1 MMAYLTRRRFSNG
14 GEVLPKPKPKL
25 PQIKLYVDKLKT
37 YLEAGAIEPEYAIQL
52 LQERMKK
59 IGFSNEELAE
69 EYSGGGNEEASLS
82 EEYYGKDKLD
92 WMNNHSD
99 QMTFEEYLQWK
110 RAQAANGGSVKQQP
124 RRKYWAGALGMAP
137 TVAYPAMVGVA
148 KLLGITTAGLG
159 AKELSNVVTQKI
171 KENPEILETPQ
182 AKAIMLTFGLTP
194 TNLFKK
200 PEEADDQ
207 TFKTVTD
214 TPAGAWIGPDA
225 GQIEKEKEKMKE
237 RLKPPVTHKPDPFPI
252 HTGHP
257 RPEIK
262 KEEPPVSPPV
272 DIPQLGGSE
281 IPETKLEDLIFYTK
295 KVEDIKEPK
304 AKQIV
309 TEVLEKQKK
318 EIPKLKTKEDY
329 EKFIRGIEDVKVN
342 TKYKPV
348 ILNKEYLGVL
358 KEYAKKFHDSNIKNA
373 STDLSIEG
381 TTLSERLRAIGFKG
395 KGNIQTLSVEQGTL
409 SLTDA
414 LNDLQ
419 DNNEESVMEI
429 NERLENSGVSKNGY
443 AHLADIGNLIGM
455 DGSNADQRNAL
466 GKIIRTLGVKKEG
479 DSKRSRI
486 DVGDFL
492 EKINLYATQTR
503 KNVSGEG
510 EEGYKKYKSQL
521 DIINPGLRT
530 VHSNVR
536 NHIRRKLDDAGLKLK
551 DEKGNTIAL
560 GEDTGHAE
568 SLKLISNYPDEFKG
582 SNAKSLQTNVDQD
595 PVVNQD
601 ILVNRG
607 YHSTNGGILK
617 DFKDKKITITEVN
630 ERLKANHDRIVEII
644 QETAK
649 ELPHFKNQEKRIAL
663 LQMNKN
669 GVINADMSTVDKNY
683 ISGNINKINPKA
695 TKVSDLSKEE
705 KAQYIS
711 NIVDQYVD
719 NAYNFLIQMKDDAGN
734 PTYSREEINDFL
746 DMFYTPIGL
755 GKKQYRIQRNKGGS
769 IYGKYA
775 KQVAG
780 IS

>member
-37 YLEAGAIEPEYAIQL
+37 YLEAGAIEPDYAIQL

-69 EYSGGGNEEASLS
+69 EYSGGGNEEASLL
-82 EEYYGKDKLD
+82 EEYYGKDQLD

-110 RAQAANGGSVKQQP
+110 RAQAAQGGRIGFSRAGLASAPWFRGATGPNRTLKAP
-124 RRKYWAGALGMAP
+124 RGKEMLEWLPETGALTASAALALRP
-137 TVAYPAMVGVA
+137 RE
-148 KLLGITTAGLG
+148 KEDLITKSVTETGEGLHIG
-159 AKELSNVVTQKI
+159 
-171 KENPEILETPQ
+171 
-182 AKAIMLTFGLTP
+182 
-194 TNLFKK
+194 
-200 PEEADDQ
+200 
-207 TFKTVTD
+207 D
-214 TPAGAWIGPDA
+214 TG
-225 GQIEKEKEKMKE
+225 EKEKERERIAAEEREKYDRIKWGTDDKIKM
-237 RLKPPVTHKPDPFPI
+237 PH

-262 KEEPPVSPPV
+262 KEEPAVSPPV
-272 DIPQLGGSE
+272 E
-281 IPETKLEDLIFYTK
+281 IPRLPGFGEGLDRDELNKPQIFYTK
-295 KVEDIKEPK
+295 KVKDIQDPK

-348 ILNKEYLGVL
+348 ILNKEYLSVL
-358 KEYAKKFHDSNIKNA
+358 KEYTKKFHDSNIKNA
-373 STDLSIEG
+373 STNLPIEG
-381 TTLSERLRAIGFKG
+381 TTLSDRLRAIGFKG

-419 DNNEESVMEI
+419 NNNEESVMEI
-429 NERLENSGVSKNGY
+429 NERLENSGVSKNDY
-443 AHLADIGNLIGM
+443 AHLGDIGNLIGM

-492 EKINLYATQTR
+492 EKINFYATKTR

-510 EEGYKKYKSQL
+510 EERYKIYKAQL

-551 DEKGNTIAL
+551 DEKGNTIPL
-560 GEDTGHAE
+560 GEDTGHVE

-595 PVVNQD
+595 PVVNRD

-607 YHSTNGGILK
+607 YHSTNEGILK

-705 KAQYIS
+705 KAQYVS

-719 NAYNFLIQMKDDAGN
+719 NASNFLTQMKDDAGN

-746 DMFYTPIGL
+746 DMFYTPVGL

>member
-1 MMAYLTRRRFSNG
+1 M
-14 GEVLPKPKPKL
+14 
-25 PQIKLYVDKLKT
+25 
-37 YLEAGAIEPEYAIQL
+37 
-52 LQERMKK
+52 
-59 IGFSNEELAE
+59 
-69 EYSGGGNEEASLS
+69 
-82 EEYYGKDKLD
+82 
-92 WMNNHSD
+92 
-99 QMTFEEYLQWK
+99 
-110 RAQAANGGSVKQQP
+110 
-124 RRKYWAGALGMAP
+124 
-137 TVAYPAMVGVA
+137 
-148 KLLGITTAGLG
+148 
-159 AKELSNVVTQKI
+159 
-171 KENPEILETPQ
+171 
-182 AKAIMLTFGLTP
+182 
-194 TNLFKK
+194 
-200 PEEADDQ
+200 
-207 TFKTVTD
+207 
-214 TPAGAWIGPDA
+214 
-225 GQIEKEKEKMKE
+225 
-237 RLKPPVTHKPDPFPI
+237 
-252 HTGHP
+252 
-257 RPEIK
+257 
-262 KEEPPVSPPV
+262 
-272 DIPQLGGSE
+272 
-281 IPETKLEDLIFYTK
+281 
-295 KVEDIKEPK
+295 
-304 AKQIV
+304 
-309 TEVLEKQKK
+309 
-318 EIPKLKTKEDY
+318 
-329 EKFIRGIEDVKVN
+329 
-342 TKYKPV
+342 
-348 ILNKEYLGVL
+348 L
-358 KEYAKKFHDSNIKNA
+358 KEYTKKFHDSNIKNA

-419 DNNEESVMEI
+419 NNNEESVMEI

-492 EKINLYATQTR
+492 EKINFYATKTR

-510 EEGYKKYKSQL
+510 EERYKIYKAQL

-551 DEKGNTIAL
+551 DEKGNTIPL
-560 GEDTGHAE
+560 GEDTGHVE

-595 PVVNQD
+595 PVVNRD

-607 YHSTNGGILK
+607 YHSTNEGILK

-705 KAQYIS
+705 KAQYVS

-719 NAYNFLIQMKDDAGN
+719 NASNFLTQMKDDAGN

-746 DMFYTPIGL
+746 DMFYTPVGL

>member
-1 MMAYLTRRRFSNG
+1 MAYSTDIKDYYRRAWGLGDRVPFKYG
-14 GEVLPKPKPKL
+14 G
-25 PQIKLYVDKLKT
+25 T
-37 YLEAGAIEPEYAIQL
+37 WA
-52 LQERMKK
+52 
-59 IGFSNEELAE
+59 
-69 EYSGGGNEEASLS
+69 
-82 EEYYGKDKLD
+82 D
-92 WMNNHSD
+92 WKVNYED
-99 QMTFEEYLQWK
+99 QMSFEEYLQDDNIVKKLHALDKKADGGKVRK
-110 RAQAANGGSVKQQP
+110 RHAIGLAIPIYTGLATL
-124 RRKYWAGALGMAP
+124 A
-137 TVAYPAMVGVA
+137 
-148 KLLGITTAGLG
+148 GITINAAQNYLNNNPAIYNKLASNFDGNMEKL
-159 AKELSNVVTQKI
+159 KENISRYIPGIHGPKDKEIVDIEKI
-171 KENPEILETPQ
+171 KVETFPKQENWADSFGTGEGTKIPEQ
-182 AKAIMLTFGLTP
+182 KKA
-194 TNLFKK
+194 
-200 PEEADDQ
+200 
-207 TFKTVTD
+207 
-214 TPAGAWIGPDA
+214 
-225 GQIEKEKEKMKE
+225 
-237 RLKPPVTHKPDPFPI
+237 
-252 HTGHP
+252 
-257 RPEIK
+257 
-262 KEEPPVSPPV
+262 EPPVSGDIVLPP
-272 DIPQLGGSE
+272 QTGGSE
-281 IPETKLEDLIFYTK
+281 IPETKKEDLIFYIE
-295 KVEDIKEPK
+295 KVEDIKDPE
-304 AKQIV
+304 AKQTV

-358 KEYAKKFHDSNIKNA
+358 KEYTEKFHDSNIKNA
-373 STDLSIEG
+373 SINLPIEA
-381 TTLSERLRAIGFKG
+381 TTLSDRLRGIDFKG
-395 KGNIQTLSVEQGTL
+395 KGNIQTLSVEKGTL

-414 LNDLQ
+414 LNKLQ

-429 NERLENSGVSKNGY
+429 NERLENSGISLNDY
-443 AHLADIGNLIGM
+443 AHLTDLANLIGM
-455 DGSNADQRNAL
+455 DGSNADHRNAL

-510 EEGYKKYKSQL
+510 VELYKKYKSQL
-521 DIINPGLRT
+521 DTINPGLRT
-530 VHSNVR
+530 VHSTVR

-560 GEDTGHAE
+560 GEDTGHVE
-568 SLKLISNYPDEFKG
+568 SLALISNYPDEFKG

-595 PVVNQD
+595 PVVNRD

-607 YHSTNGGILK
+607 YHSTNEGILK

-705 KAQYIS
+705 KAQYVS

-734 PTYSREEINDFL
+734 PTYSRNEIADFL

-755 GKKQYRIQRNKGGS
+755 GKKQYRIQRSKGGP
-769 IYGKYA
+769 IGLTGVDQYLLNRYK
-775 KQVAG
+775 
-780 IS
+780 